1 MNRGGLPRFT
11 GVHGRALL
19 CLALAVGA
27 RHSAG
32 QDLVY
37 VEPGVAACPAA
48 PAPTAAVAK
57 TVQRGAPVS
66 GKIDVRCGFDQ
77 GSYTVTLNSSDPGA
91 TFKPKTF
98 IVNFGR
104 VIGRAAYTVA
114 FSTLGVHGVSA
125 AITSNMG
132 SPVVRGRFAGSVY
145 EFNVVLPFTA
155 DPTAAGSPTH
165 SR

>member
-1 MNRGGLPRFT
+1 MNRCGPLPST
-11 GVHGRALL
+11 GVRGRTLL

-27 RHSAG
+27 RHSAS

-37 VEPGVAACPAA
+37 VEPGVASCPAA
-48 PAPTAAVAK
+48 PASPATIAK
-57 TVQRGAPVS
+57 TVQRGTPVP

-91 TFKPKTF
+91 SFKPKTF

-104 VIGRAAYTVA
+104 VVGPAAYTVT

-125 AITSNMG
+125 VITSNMG
-132 SPVVRGRFAGSVY
+132 SPVVQGQFAGSAHQ
-145 EFNVVLPFTA
+145 FNVVMP
-155 DPTAAGSPTH
+155 
-165 SR
+165 